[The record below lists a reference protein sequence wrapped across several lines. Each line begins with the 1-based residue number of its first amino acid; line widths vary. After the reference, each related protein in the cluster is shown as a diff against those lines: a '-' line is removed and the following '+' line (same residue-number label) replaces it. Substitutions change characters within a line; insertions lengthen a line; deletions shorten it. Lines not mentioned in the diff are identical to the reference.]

1 MVEYRAEPAIV
12 ESRAAA
18 LDAAFAAL
26 ADPTRRAILG
36 RLRNGPATVGQIAAP
51 FDMSL
56 NGVSKHVRVLERAGF
71 VRREIQGREHRLHLE
86 AQPLRSVSD
95 WAGSYRAFWEG
106 ALDALERHL
115 RAKREAERTS

>member
-1 MVEYRAEPAIV
+1 MVEYRAHPGSTA
-12 ESRAAA
+12 RAAE

-36 RLRNGPATVGQIAAP
+36 RLRTGPATVGQIAAP

-56 NGVSKHVRVLERAGF
+56 NGVSKHVRVLERAGL
-71 VRREIQGREHRLHLE
+71 VRREIHGREHRLHLE
-86 AQPLRSVSD
+86 ARPLRSVSD
-95 WAGSYRAFWEG
+95 WTGNYRSFWEG

-115 RAKREAERTS
+115 RAKRTEERGA